1 MRRLSGREAAALIV
15 ATIILLAVL
24 YLGGCASAPKPVPVI
39 EPTPVPAPLPAVCTP
54 ACLRG
59 AECIARGAE
68 TMCVA
73 DSNVCPLQLPLIGTG
88 IGLRIS
94 HYGTTPQQFEATPFL
109 RKGDMPFPPPGWTGT
124 CRPNECDVAGEKD
137 PDHGNICTVTLC
149 GKNVVYS
156 IEPPEAGTLN
166 WAVGFTAKVTMTA
179 PGHLLGFCSGNPSV
193 RGSVPV
199 P

>member
-1 MRRLSGREAAALIV
+1 MKLSNRGWTVIWLLGIIFLSV
-15 ATIILLAVL
+15 FYLVSCATT
-24 YLGGCASAPKPVPVI
+24 PKPAPVI
-39 EPTPVPAPLPAVCTP
+39 EPTPIPLPTPAVCSP

-68 TMCVA
+68 TMCVV
-73 DSNVCPLQLPLIGTG
+73 DPSVCPLQLPLIGTG

-94 HYGTTPQQFEATPFL
+94 HYGTTPQQFEATPFI
-109 RKGDMPFPPPGWTGT
+109 RKGDMPFPPPGWTGV
-124 CRPNECDVAGEKD
+124 CRPNECDISAEKD

-156 IEPPEAGTLN
+156 IEPPEAGIVN
-166 WAVGFTAKVTMTA
+166 WQVGYTVKVTMTA
-179 PGHLLGFCSGNPSV
+179 PGHLLGYCSGNPSV
-193 RGSVPV
+193 RGSVSV